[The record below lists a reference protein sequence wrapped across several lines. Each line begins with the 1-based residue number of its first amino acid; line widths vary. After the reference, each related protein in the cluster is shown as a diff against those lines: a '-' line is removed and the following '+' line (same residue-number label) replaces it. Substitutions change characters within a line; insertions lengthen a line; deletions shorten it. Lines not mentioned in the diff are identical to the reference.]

1 MSWADPVARP
11 EIETRWAAYWEAVR
25 AGYSDR
31 ESYDRYLHPRLRVP
45 LAQVISE
52 HPHAADDPQ
61 G

>member
-1 MSWADPVARP
+1 MPRP
-11 EIETRWAAYWEAVR
+11 ETETRWAAYWEAVR

-31 ESYDRYLHPRLRVP
+31 ESYDRYLHPRMRVP
-45 LAQVISE
+45 LAQVIHE